1 MIVDISCSCNLGNL
15 SFEELLSKRKSLYL
29 DKAIEASFFSLCI
42 ISSFFKMDKTLIT
55 VKVTKESQM
64 VLDWYVVSVSTEQN
78 FSQIFEAISAAS
90 NHALNNTRFTEN

>member
-1 MIVDISCSCNLGNL
+1 M
-15 SFEELLSKRKSLYL
+15 SKRKSLCL
-29 DKAIEASFFSLCI
+29 DKAIEASFLLLRI
-42 ISSFFKMDKTLIT
+42 ISSLVT

-64 VLDWYVVSVSTEQN
+64 VLDWYAVSVGAEHN